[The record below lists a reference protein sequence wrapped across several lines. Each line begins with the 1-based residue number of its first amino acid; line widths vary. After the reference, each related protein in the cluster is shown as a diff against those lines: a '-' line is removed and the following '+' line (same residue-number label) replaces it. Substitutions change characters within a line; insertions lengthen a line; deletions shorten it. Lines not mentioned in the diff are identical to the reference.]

1 MTTTKETMK
10 VIAGGLDKKEE
21 PEVIMDGKVIAVE
34 MPDELA
40 EVFERLVET
49 LISKCEDKDADR
61 SESNQSNMN
70 PQEDGYFMKVEEMAA
85 LIGVWHAIR
94 AAENMVIILENVN
107 KESALS
113 IVKRFDE
120 ADPKAL
126 ISMLKV
132 LFLSHGMNAA
142 ADELTFLNIIIEHWG
157 DTMFYF
163 RDAFFETDQ
172 IGWYS
177 MENLLKENAKEQ
189 NNRLN

>member
-70 PQEDGYFMKVEEMAA
+70 PQEDGNFMKVEEMAA

-94 AAENMVIILENVN
+94 AAENMVIILEKLN

-113 IVKRFDE
+113 IVKRFEE

-132 LFLSHGMNAA
+132 LFLSHGMKVA
-142 ADELTFLNIIIEHWG
+142 ADELTFLDIIIEQWG

-163 RDAFFETDQ
+163 GDAFFETEQ

-177 MENLLKENAKEQ
+177 MENMLKENAKEQ

>member
-1 MTTTKETMK
+1 
-10 VIAGGLDKKEE
+10 
-21 PEVIMDGKVIAVE
+21 
-34 MPDELA
+34 
-40 EVFERLVET
+40 
-49 LISKCEDKDADR
+49 
-61 SESNQSNMN
+61 
-70 PQEDGYFMKVEEMAA
+70 
-85 LIGVWHAIR
+85 
-94 AAENMVIILENVN
+94 MVIILENVN

-177 MENLLKENAKEQ
+177 MENLLKENAEEQ

>member
-94 AAENMVIILENVN
+94 AAENMVIILEKLN

-113 IVKRFDE
+113 IVKRFEE

-132 LFLSHGMNAA
+132 LFLSHGMKVA
-142 ADELTFLNIIIEHWG
+142 ADELTFLDIIIEQWG
-157 DTMFYF
+157 DTKFYF
-163 RDAFFETDQ
+163 GDAFFETEQ

-177 MENLLKENAKEQ
+177 MENMLKENAKEQ

>member
-94 AAENMVIILENVN
+94 AAE
-107 KESALS
+107 A
-113 IVKRFDE
+113 
-120 ADPKAL
+120 
-126 ISMLKV
+126 
-132 LFLSHGMNAA
+132 
-142 ADELTFLNIIIEHWG
+142 
-157 DTMFYF
+157 
-163 RDAFFETDQ
+163 
-172 IGWYS
+172 
-177 MENLLKENAKEQ
+177 
-189 NNRLN
+189 

>member
-94 AAENMVIILENVN
+94 AAENMVITEMQLEVKTSERN
-107 KESALS
+107 KPVE
-113 IVKRFDE
+113 
-120 ADPKAL
+120 
-126 ISMLKV
+126 
-132 LFLSHGMNAA
+132 G
-142 ADELTFLNIIIEHWG
+142 IIILHNYHILGNAIQE
-157 DTMFYF
+157 MYSSSIF
-163 RDAFFETDQ
+163 RGKLTVFVRARC
-172 IGWYS
+172 S
-177 MENLLKENAKEQ
+177 KVK
-189 NNRLN
+189 

>member
-10 VIAGGLDKKEE
+10 VIAGVLDKKEE

-94 AAENMVIILENVN
+94 AAENMVIILEKLN

-113 IVKRFDE
+113 IVKRFEE

-132 LFLSHGMNAA
+132 LFLSHGMKVA
-142 ADELTFLNIIIEHWG
+142 ADELTFLDIIIEQWG

-163 RDAFFETDQ
+163 GDAFFETEQ

-177 MENLLKENAKEQ
+177 MENMLKENAKEQ

>member
-94 AAENMVIILENVN
+94 AAENMVIILEKLN

-113 IVKRFDE
+113 IVKRFEE

-132 LFLSHGMNAA
+132 LFLSHGMKVA
-142 ADELTFLNIIIEHWG
+142 ADELTFLDIIIEQWG

-163 RDAFFETDQ
+163 GDAFFETEQ

-177 MENLLKENAKEQ
+177 MENMLKENAKEQ

>member
-61 SESNQSNMN
+61 SESNQSKVN

-94 AAENMVIILENVN
+94 AAENMVIILEKLN

-113 IVKRFDE
+113 IVKRFEE
-120 ADPKAL
+120 ADSKAL

-132 LFLSHGMNAA
+132 LFLSHGMKVA
-142 ADELTFLNIIIEHWG
+142 ADELTFLDIIIEQWG

-163 RDAFFETDQ
+163 GDAFFETEQ

-177 MENLLKENAKEQ
+177 MENMLKENAKEQ